1 MMLNVEIVEIVERLR
16 ATNEGNNI
24 HVSNPLYDKRRSISE
39 GDGKEIEN
47 HLPEN
52 FAKYFPSLFFFSEI
66 NQQTLNDFNSH
77 CKNYYS
83 KTLWR
88 VNIKNIAKI
97 YWF

>member
-1 MMLNVEIVEIVERLR
+1 MFKTSGIKIKLFE
-16 ATNEGNNI
+16 
-24 HVSNPLYDKRRSISE
+24 SIASCKPTMIS
-39 GDGKEIEN
+39 KEIED

-66 NQQTLNDFNSH
+66 NQQTLDNFNSH

-83 KTLWR
+83 KRLWK